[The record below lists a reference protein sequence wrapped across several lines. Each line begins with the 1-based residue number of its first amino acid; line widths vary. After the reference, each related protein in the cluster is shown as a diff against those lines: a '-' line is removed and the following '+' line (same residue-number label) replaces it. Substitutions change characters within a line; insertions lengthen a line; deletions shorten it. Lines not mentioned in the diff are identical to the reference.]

1 MLKFPPSRL
10 HPFQKVPPISPEARA
25 GLAAAAPAT
34 TLPRTFDWR
43 LAEDIKTRTASTFSL
58 STPVNQGT
66 CGNCWACSIAL
77 VLTDRFAIQNNTS
90 SNQLFSVNWLTS
102 CNLLCPDDNA
112 CVQGCDGADLGTAI
126 RFLSL
131 NFGAGGIPL
140 DSCIPWVPEAAEDAR
155 RKRFSALKSCQKDL
169 VGANSPSSSCNTLQ
183 EKCAVCD
190 TNASHSNTNVFVN
203 GAGQHRLLDIE
214 SIKQDIWLHGPVAAA
229 FQVFADFQYNST
241 GVPAFQSTAEVYI
254 YDGAAQSVGFH
265 AVSIVGWGEKSVV
278 LPNQGPVTVPYW
290 IVRNSW
296 GTGWGDMGYW
306 LHAMQNSRQNINV
319 DAGLE
324 GVLTDNQGFRGAG
337 GVISFMPELRP
348 GNRNPP
354 STNGSPIKKKTQ
366 QKKASPDKK
375 KGHNVVLVVL
385 VVVVLLVLLVL
396 LLMWKSKQQK

>member
-1 MLKFPPSRL
+1 MLKFPPSKL

-25 GLAAAAPAT
+25 GLAAAAPVT

-43 LAEDIKTRTASTFSL
+43 LAEDIKTRTSSTFSL
-58 STPVNQGT
+58 STPINQGT

-77 VLTDRFAIQNNTS
+77 VLTDRFAIQNSTTS
-90 SNQLFSVNWLTS
+90 PQLFSITWLTS
-102 CNLLCPDDNA
+102 CNLLCPDEDN

-155 RKRFSALKSCQKDL
+155 RKRFAALKSCQKDL
-169 VGANSPSSSCNTLQ
+169 GSPSPSCKTLQ
-183 EKCAVCD
+183 EQCAVCD
-190 TNASHSNTNVFVN
+190 TNASHLNTNVFVN
-203 GAGQHRLLDIE
+203 GAGQHRLLDVE
-214 SIKQDIWLHGPVAAA
+214 SIKQDIWLNGPVSAA

-241 GVPAFQSTAEVYI
+241 GVPAFQSTGEVYI
-254 YDGAAQSVGFH
+254 YDGAAESVGFH
-265 AVSIVGWGEKSVV
+265 AVSIVGWGEKSVL

-296 GTGWGDMGYW
+296 GTDWGDMGYW

-324 GVLTDNQGFRGAG
+324 GVLTNKQGFQGAG

-354 STNGSPIKKKTQ
+354 STAVELSPTKQKTQ
-366 QKKASPDKK
+366 QNEAKPKKNNSIF
-375 KGHNVVLVVL
+375 LVVL
-385 VVVVLLVLLVL
+385 VLGVLIVVLLVVL
-396 LLMWKSKQQK
+396 LLWKSKQQK